1 MINIHKA
8 PGMNYIFPTDFSF
21 GSEIRFEI
29 SIRLPCRLATF
40 LQKRKDQQGILSATV
55 MCTGQS
61 RASASMCGV
70 LTLAHFLWPSGSS
83 PWQSTSSAAIG
94 NATGLHSDQHRLNV
108 VLSAGFSV
116 IVLMFFN
123 QSKFYFVFQM
133 LFIFNS
139 TSSFLFF

>member
-55 MCTGQS
+55 MYTGQS

-70 LTLAHFLWPSGSS
+70 LTLAHFL
-83 PWQSTSSAAIG
+83 
-94 NATGLHSDQHRLNV
+94 
-108 VLSAGFSV
+108 
-116 IVLMFFN
+116 
-123 QSKFYFVFQM
+123 
-133 LFIFNS
+133 
-139 TSSFLFF
+139 